1 MTLLFTLKANNMKK
15 YSKPEIKVKVVVIQ
29 HLMERSS
36 VELLQDLQ
44 NPTNS
49 EAKMQDML
57 WDLLGE

>member
-1 MTLLFTLKANNMKK
+1 MKK

-29 HLMERSS
+29 HLMEMSS
-36 VELLQDLQ
+36 VELLQVLQ